1 MRVVQFASLAAASLA
16 LANCSGGVGGIDP
29 RYGVSASPRVIA
41 DGQAVP
47 KGGGVYRVGK
57 PYVVGGRVYVPEVD
71 PHYSAVGLASWYGDD
86 FHGRYTANGEIFD
99 KDSISAAHPTLP
111 LPSYARVTNLSN
123 NKSIIV
129 RVNDRGPYAHGRLI
143 DVSVKTAHLL
153 GFHNHG
159 TAKVKVEYVGMAP
172 LAGSDDRK
180 LMATLREGTPA
191 EPPVQVASADRSFTP
206 TYFDRRRTSQIAPIP
221 AERPYRLGE
230 TDVEGAPEL
239 ASSEA
244 TQNSGQAPEA
254 PSAGFAPVSSFAP
267 APYGGPAGF
276 MSGRGLY

>member
-1 MRVVQFASLAAASLA
+1 
-16 LANCSGGVGGIDP
+16 
-29 RYGVSASPRVIA
+29 
-41 DGQAVP
+41 
-47 KGGGVYRVGK
+47 
-57 PYVVGGRVYVPEVD
+57 
-71 PHYSAVGLASWYGDD
+71 
-86 FHGRYTANGEIFD
+86 
-99 KDSISAAHPTLP
+99 
-111 LPSYARVTNLSN
+111 
-123 NKSIIV
+123 
-129 RVNDRGPYAHGRLI
+129 
-143 DVSVKTAHLL
+143 VSVKTAHLL

-230 TDVEGAPEL
+230 TDVEGAPEV